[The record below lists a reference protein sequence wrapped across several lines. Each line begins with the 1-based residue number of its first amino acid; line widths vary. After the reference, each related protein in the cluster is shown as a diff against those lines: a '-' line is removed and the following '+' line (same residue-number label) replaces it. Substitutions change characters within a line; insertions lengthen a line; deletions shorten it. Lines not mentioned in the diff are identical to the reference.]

1 MSRQR
6 RSRCRRPRSS
16 PKRTATGWRRSTPS
30 ATWRRS
36 GSIVR
41 GSRRRRRCWTASTR
55 CSPTTLVAHQ
65 ARARLHERRAETR
78 AAAEHAARALE
89 LARRGAGR
97 VELAAALLARAQ
109 TLKATGE
116 RSAAADAQAEARA
129 TLASCADPGRLAR
142 YAEPS
147 AAAPPAIAVA
157 VPVGA
162 PADPLSD
169 RELAVLRLL
178 PGPLS
183 QREIG
188 QELYVSLNTVKT
200 HTRNIYAKLR
210 AANRDEAVGRA
221 RELGLI

>member
-1 MSRQR
+1 M
-6 RSRCRRPRSS
+6 
-16 PKRTATGWRRSTPS
+16 
-30 ATWRRS
+30 
-36 GSIVR
+36 
-41 GSRRRRRCWTASTR
+41 
-55 CSPTTLVAHQ
+55 
-65 ARARLHERRAETR
+65 
-78 AAAEHAARALE
+78 
-89 LARRGAGR
+89 
-97 VELAAALLARAQ
+97 
-109 TLKATGE
+109 
-116 RSAAADAQAEARA
+116 
-129 TLASCADPGRLAR
+129 
-142 YAEPS
+142 
-147 AAAPPAIAVA
+147 
-157 VPVGA
+157 GA